1 MIVNLSVL
9 IVVSNEEKQLKDCIE
24 TVKFADEIVIVLDK
38 CTDKSKKIAKNY
50 TDKIYEGSWD
60 IEGKR
65 RNYGIEKCNGKWVFE
80 IDADERVPNNL
91 KHEIINV
98 VKSSKSDWHLIN
110 VKNFLGKKIVRF
122 GWGCY
127 IGKSSYAGLFKK
139 NCKIWGM
146 QRVHPEILLKGKRG
160 KTLEKKILHFYCKSV
175 FDLFEKLNSYSTAR
189 AKDFRDNKNNE
200 SFIRNFRRIFSRFW
214 KCYFL
219 RKGFKEKELGLVIAI
234 SAGLYPILSYLKY
247 KIEYENE

>member
-91 KHEIINV
+91 KNEIINV

-110 VKNFLGKKIVRF
+110 VKNFLGKKVVRF

-127 IGKSSYAGLFKK
+127 IGKSSYVGLFKK